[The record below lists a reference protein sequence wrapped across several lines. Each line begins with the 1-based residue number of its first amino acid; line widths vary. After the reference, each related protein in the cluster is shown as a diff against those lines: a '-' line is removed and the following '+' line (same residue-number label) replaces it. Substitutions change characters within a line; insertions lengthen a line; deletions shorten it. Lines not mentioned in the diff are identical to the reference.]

1 MTLGQKISHNAKA
14 ISALIGATLTL
25 VAAVLASV
33 PADVIPAQGAVW
45 IAAAIS
51 YATSISV
58 WLTTNG
64 PKIGDAVDTFTH
76 DAGPIVGDLNSQIDP
91 STSTE

>member
-1 MTLGQKISHNAKA
+1 MTIGQKISYNAKA

-33 PADVIPAQGAVW
+33 PADVIPAQGAAW
-45 IAAAIS
+45 IAVAIG
-51 YATSISV
+51 YATSFSV

-64 PKIGDAVDTFTH
+64 PKIGDAVDTFT
-76 DAGPIVGDLNSQIDP
+76 GETGSIVGDLKSQID
-91 STSTE
+91 E

>member
-1 MTLGQKISHNAKA
+1 MTIGQKISHNAKA

-33 PADVIPAQGAVW
+33 PADVIPAQGAAW
-45 IAAAIS
+45 IAVAIG
-51 YATSISV
+51 YATTFSV

-64 PKIGDAVDTFTH
+64 PKIGDAVDTFTGE
-76 DAGPIVGDLNSQIDP
+76 AGPIVGDLKSQID
-91 STSTE
+91 E